1 MYVIQTHVQ
10 ARLAPKILGLPM
22 IVFFTTVSHN
32 TAVGTQKVCVGYE
45 AGNNVTTGTQNAPMG
60 ARFGLRIFA

>member
-1 MYVIQTHVQ
+1 
-10 ARLAPKILGLPM
+10 M

-32 TAVGTQKVCVGYE
+32 TAVGTQKVCIGCE
-45 AGNNVTTGTQNAPMG
+45 AGNDVTTGTHNTPMG